1 MNLPFLSKLFF
12 HGKMRQL
19 PFPDVSGLRNP

>member
-12 HGKMRQL
+12 HEKMRQF